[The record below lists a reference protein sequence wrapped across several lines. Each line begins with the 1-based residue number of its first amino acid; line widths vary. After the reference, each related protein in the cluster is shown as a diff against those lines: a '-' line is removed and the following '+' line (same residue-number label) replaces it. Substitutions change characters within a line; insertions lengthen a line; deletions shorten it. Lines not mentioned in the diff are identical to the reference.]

1 MFLRIQ
7 PEESLR
13 SFIARNFYVNR
24 YSPLIA
30 ELKKDSNFAVSNYE
44 IKKIGR
50 AMGWLGCYGFNR
62 LLHNHIYYPR
72 KAFLHKNEDLSYSG
86 WEYCSS
92 GSQFE
97 LAKEPSRFCPECVRG
112 DIASLGFSYWRR
124 VHHPDI
130 KVCATHNVYLE
141 EQCPFCLM
149 PFSSKNHDLDV
160 MWKGCKGLH
169 LSHTPSRRN
178 YKFTELK
185 KARFFRDIFSFD
197 SVISIEAARLAL
209 RERACERWPYLR
221 EKLVAAEQ
229 WHEFIDLLKGEFGDD
244 WNLACGIYNDVIY
257 GLALTLY
264 DGFQDFLNHIKCYDY
279 RLRKVES
286 LWSTYATGEY
296 LAVQYI
302 REDYVYGV
310 GHWSCTFS
318 PKEISDARGDW
329 YGRPVE
335 YPCCNHVPSL
345 YKTRPLR
352 PDRVRSAPP
361 GVPILARHPSEY

>member
-1 MFLRIQ
+1 MLLRIQ

-44 IKKIGR
+44 IKKIGK

-62 LLHNHIYYPR
+62 LLHNHTYYPS
-72 KAFLHKNEDLSYSG
+72 KAFLHKDEDLSYSE
-86 WEYCSS
+86 WAYIHS
-92 GSQFE
+92 GTYE
-97 LAKEPSRFCPECVRG
+97 LAATPSLFCPECVR
-112 DIASLGFSYWRR
+112 DDVASLGFSYWRR
-124 VHHPDI
+124 KHHPGI
-130 KVCATHNVYLE
+130 TVCAEHNVHLE
-141 EQCPFCLM
+141 AKCPFCLM

-229 WHEFIDLLKGEFGDD
+229 WHEFIDLLKDEFGDD

-257 GLALTLY
+257 GFALTLY

-286 LWSTYATGEY
+286 LWSTYATSEY
-296 LAVQYI
+296 LAV
-302 REDYVYGV
+302 
-310 GHWSCTFS
+310 WS
-318 PKEISDARGDW
+318 
-329 YGRPVE
+329 
-335 YPCCNHVPSL
+335 VPGL
-345 YKTRPLR
+345 V
-352 PDRVRSAPP
+352 DR
-361 GVPILARHPSEY
+361 

>member
-1 MFLRIQ
+1 MLLRIQ

-30 ELKKDSNFAVSNYE
+30 ELKKNSNFAVSNYE
-44 IKKIGR
+44 IKKICK
-50 AMGWLGCYGFNR
+50 AMDWLGCYGFNR
-62 LLHNHIYYPR
+62 LLHNHTYHPR
-72 KAFLHKNEDLSYSG
+72 KAFLHEDEDLSYS
-86 WEYCSS
+86 ERAYTHS
-92 GSQFE
+92 GMYE
-97 LAKEPSRFCPECVRG
+97 LAATPSLFCPECVRD

-124 VHHPDI
+124 KHHPGI
-130 KVCATHNVYLE
+130 TVCAEHNVYLE
-141 EQCPFCLM
+141 AKCPFCLM

-229 WHEFIDLLKGEFGDD
+229 WHELIDLLKDEFGDD
-244 WNLACGIYNDVIY
+244 WNLACGIYNDAIY
-257 GLALTLY
+257 GFALTLY
-264 DGFQDFLNHIKCYDY
+264 DGLQDFLNHIKCYDY

-318 PKEISDARGDW
+318 PKEIFDARGDW

-335 YPCCNHVPSL
+335 YPCCNHAPSF
-345 YKTRPLR
+345 YETRPLR
-352 PDRVRSAPP
+352 ADRVGSAPP
-361 GVPILARHPSEY
+361 GVPILARHPPER